1 MKTGDKVKIKSK
13 YWLSSDD
20 VGVVESIQHKY
31 FTALVSW
38 PLGRKYHKLDDLTV
52 IKNKNVD

>member
-13 YWLSSDD
+13 ANSVDT
-20 VGVVESIQHKY
+20 GVVESIQYKY

-38 PLGRKYHKLDDLTV
+38 PAGRKYHRLEDLTV
-52 IKNKNVD
+52 IKNKNAD